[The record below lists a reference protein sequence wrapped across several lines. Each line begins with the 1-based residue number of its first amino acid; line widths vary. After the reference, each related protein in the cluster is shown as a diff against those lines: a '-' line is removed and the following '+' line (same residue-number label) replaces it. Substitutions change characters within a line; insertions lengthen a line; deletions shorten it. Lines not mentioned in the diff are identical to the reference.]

1 MNDSSDGFRYAQPA
15 TLQGQLERGRGL
27 GAQRAPHA
35 PGAAELVYSC
45 VLTDSRWDRQ
55 TEYRDSY
62 LTRLIHRM
70 DLPLGPIED
79 HLLGHRGSD
88 AEEIELSLQVL
99 ALLPFLGRLDAVPV
113 LRRYA
118 ASGIH
123 WAAAI
128 EAIEWTG
135 SLKLAA
141 VWDGLDRDVLAGHDD
156 AALAAE
162 LDNGEPWTSWART
175 QPRIRRL
182 LRERAASRPVLPAR
196 AGRAATDHAGSSTA
210 ELSKRVA
217 AGPGPERRRALEELG
232 QRGDPIVLDLAE
244 DPSLRNAAAWTPGLP
259 QALHHLRTT
268 AVPRARTW
276 IGHRDDTL
284 DRLARRVLSEFG
296 EHEDAPY
303 LLNALTTATEG
314 GNWCAAEVP
323 ARGLGR
329 LHVTAAAEPLMHLWE
344 ATEHSSA
351 REAILAGLSGCA
363 PETAALCAME
373 GLDDCEPSVQRTAL
387 TLLPNTPAART
398 RLIQLR
404 DDPLAPEARES
415 AQAAL
420 GRPVDSGGEQ

>member
-1 MNDSSDGFRYAQPA
+1 MNDSSDAFRYAHPA

-27 GAQRAPHA
+27 GAQRAPHT

-79 HLLGHRGSD
+79 HLLGHRGSN

-99 ALLPFLGRLDAVPV
+99 ALLPILGRLDAVPV

-135 SLKLAA
+135 SMKLAG
-141 VWDGLDRDVLAGHDD
+141 VWDGLDQDVLVGHDD
-156 AALAAE
+156 ATLAAE
-162 LDNGEPWTSWART
+162 LDNSEPWVTWART
-175 QPRIRRL
+175 QPRIRHL
-182 LRERAASRPVLPAR
+182 LQERAASRPDQPTR
-196 AGRAATDHAGSSTA
+196 AGRAPTDHADSSTA
-210 ELSKRVA
+210 ELLERVA

-232 QRGDPIVLDLAE
+232 RRGDPIVLDLAE
-244 DPSLRNAAAWTPGLP
+244 DPNLRNAAAWTPGLP

-284 DRLARRVLSEFG
+284 DRLALRVLSEFG
-296 EHEDAPY
+296 EREDAPH
-303 LLNALTTATEG
+303 LLNALTTATEE
-314 GNWCAAEVP
+314 GNWCTAEVP

-329 LHVTAAAEPLMHLWE
+329 LRITAAAEPLTHLWE
-344 ATEHSSA
+344 ATEHSTA
-351 REAILAGLSGCA
+351 RQAILDGLSGCA
-363 PETAALCAME
+363 PETAARCAME
-373 GLDDCEPSVQRTAL
+373 GLDDCEPSVQRAAPAP
-387 TLLPNTPAART
+387 LPNTPATRAR
-398 RLIQLR
+398 LVQLR
-404 DDPLAPEARES
+404 DDPLAPEVREAAR
-415 AQAAL
+415 AAL
-420 GRPVDSGGEQ
+420 DDPVDSGGER